1 MDGLDALLTG
11 DAAYVAVLVLVF
23 GAIAGAVAAVNALV
37 GARVDVM
44 QDRLKRATRAGLGD
58 SSMPPPTPASQSRSI
73 IDFTFRP
80 IAKMATPTDADD
92 LGRLRAQLTHAG
104 YRDESAMP
112 IYLGVKVALALGLAG
127 LFLWVNSLR
136 SAPMQHASLFT
147 VVVMILGFYA
157 PNLWLLNA
165 VEKRTRAISNSMPDA
180 LDLLVTCVEAGL
192 GLDMALTRVAQ
203 EVGLSAPLLSQELLT
218 TSLEMRAGM
227 SRGDAFRRLA
237 MRTGVEDIRNL
248 SSIII
253 QTELFGT
260 SVARALKVM
269 SEGMRVRRMQR
280 AEENA
285 ATVAVR
291 MTFPLI
297 LCILP
302 ALLSTLLGPAIVRM
316 IRILLPAL
324 GGGK

>member
-1 MDGLDALLTG
+1 MGWLDALMTG
-11 DAAYVAVLVLVF
+11 DAAYLAVLVLAF
-23 GAIAGAVAAVNALV
+23 SAVAGLFASVNALMS
-37 GARVDVM
+37 ARDDAVE
-44 QDRLKRATRAGLGD
+44 DRVRRATSTGL
-58 SSMPPPTPASQSRSI
+58 SSRPPAPLEERQSRSI
-73 IDFTFRP
+73 IDFAFLP
-80 IAKMATPTDADD
+80 FAKVATPTDADE

-104 YRDESAMP
+104 FRPDTAMP
-112 IYLGVKVALALGLAG
+112 LYLGAKVVLALGTAG
-127 LFLWVNSLR
+127 AFLWFNSHR
-136 SAPMQHASLFT
+136 PAPLQQAALYT

-157 PNLWLLNA
+157 PNLWLRGR
-165 VEKRTRAISNSMPDA
+165 VQERTKAIGNSMPDA

-192 GLDMALTRVAQ
+192 GLDLAMTRVAQ

-227 SRGDAFRRLA
+227 ARGEAFKRLA
-237 MRTGVEDIRNL
+237 LRTGVEEIRNL

-253 QTELFGT
+253 QTEIFGT

-269 SEGMRVRRMQR
+269 AEGMRVRRMQR

-291 MTFPLI
+291 MTIPLVV
-297 LCILP
+297 CILP

-316 IRILLPAL
+316 IRILLPTLA
-324 GGGK
+324 GR